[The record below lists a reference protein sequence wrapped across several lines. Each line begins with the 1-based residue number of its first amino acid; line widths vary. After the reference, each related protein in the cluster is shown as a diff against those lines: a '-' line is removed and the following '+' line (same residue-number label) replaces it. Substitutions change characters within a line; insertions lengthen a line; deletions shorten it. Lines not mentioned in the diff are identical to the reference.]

1 MLNGMFVQN
10 KELHK
15 LKSFEKGSSKKEK
28 NKQTESARRQAI
40 EQGVVQVG
48 TLKGQRSANGTRWG
62 KKQNKVLMEPAEE
75 KNKTRTKIPAPHEFF
90 NSFGRA
96 AKSKLRPIRHWGGEV
111 NSNPY
116 PGT

>member
-1 MLNGMFVQN
+1 
-10 KELHK
+10 
-15 LKSFEKGSSKKEK
+15 
-28 NKQTESARRQAI
+28 
-40 EQGVVQVG
+40 
-48 TLKGQRSANGTRWG
+48 
-62 KKQNKVLMEPAEE
+62 MEPAEE